1 MQRMTFLCRPLSI
14 LLAALWL
21 TAMAA
26 PMALPVQAEE
36 KKDER
41 KRGEVK
47 KPDPLIVVIP
57 GEAPGARCQG
67 EVMVNAFKR
76 LGALTSLQYM
86 STSLANATG
95 AGINAITSYCTD
107 HGDEC
112 ETAAGQLQ
120 PRIGLVPP
128 SCGG

>member
-1 MQRMTFLCRPLSI
+1 MSRARSARLHARRIVALVLAVTLA
-14 LLAALWL
+14 LLA
-21 TAMAA
+21 
-26 PMALPVQAEE
+26 LPGLAQD
-36 KKDER
+36 KKEER

-86 STSLANATG
+86 STNLANAAG
-95 AGINAITSYCTD
+95 AGVNAATTYCTS
-107 HGDEC
+107 HGEEC
-112 ETAAGQLQ
+112 EGTANALL